1 MDSAIIVA
9 IVALMGTILT
19 TVLNMRFRNLQE
31 EVEEAH
37 KDIRTLTDKLDNHI
51 TYHLTTKRKHNERR

>member
-9 IVALMGTILT
+9 IVALMGTVLT

-37 KDIRTLTDKLDNHI
+37 KRYTNFN
-51 TYHLTTKRKHNERR
+51 RQVR